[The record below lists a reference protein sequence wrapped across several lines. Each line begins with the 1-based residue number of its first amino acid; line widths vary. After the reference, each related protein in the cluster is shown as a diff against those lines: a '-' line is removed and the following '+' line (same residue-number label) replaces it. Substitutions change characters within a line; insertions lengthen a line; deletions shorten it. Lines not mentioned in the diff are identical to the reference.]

1 MKMYVRTTMMRIKK
15 PNMTLNDQQKN
26 ILKSNVLSHGKF
38 KLSYMLI
45 LNKKTLLSM
54 LSISMLVILTACQPK
69 NEVDNE
75 NNSSSKSASTVEL
88 IVAKTVELKTP
99 QSQSCDESGCTRYQ
113 FQTVET
119 NLAWINEYFRDRI
132 LKADPVAFQKDSS
145 APKVEAVEEKDVN
158 QSTVIVRFVGQNQ
171 HLATFEML
179 TYSYS
184 AGAAHG
190 MYHKEFVNF
199 DLKHKKR
206 IALEDLMVSGAED
219 QLRDMLYD
227 TNTNWLM
234 EHTIDK
240 DRLKVSDNFYYGANG
255 IVFVYPLYELASYAE
270 GMSELT
276 LRYQSSQKLIKA
288 EYLPNLPHYKAQ

>member
-1 MKMYVRTTMMRIKK
+1 MIIKK
-15 PNMTLNDQQKN
+15 IIQQLNGQNKIGLNQHTLSPSS
-26 ILKSNVLSHGKF
+26 LRMSNPLISSAKKICSVLMSM
-38 KLSYMLI
+38 SMLI
-45 LNKKTLLSM
+45 LLM
-54 LSISMLVILTACQPK
+54 ACQPK
-69 NEVDNE
+69 TDQEKEATE
-75 NNSSSKSASTVEL
+75 NKKTASTVEL
-88 IVAKTVELKTP
+88 IVSKTINLKTP
-99 QSQSCDESGCTRYQ
+99 QSKSCDESGCTRYE

-119 NLAWINEYFRDRI
+119 NQSWINQYFKDRI
-132 LKADPVAFQKDSS
+132 QKTDPIAFQNDKS
-145 APKVEAVEEKDVN
+145 ASEAVSADTKQVN

-206 IALEDLMVSGAED
+206 IALEDLIVSGAEE

-227 TNTNWLM
+227 TNTNWLI

-276 LRYQSSQKLIKA
+276 LPYQSTQKLIKA
-288 EYLPNLPHYKAQ
+288 EYLPNLPNYNTQ